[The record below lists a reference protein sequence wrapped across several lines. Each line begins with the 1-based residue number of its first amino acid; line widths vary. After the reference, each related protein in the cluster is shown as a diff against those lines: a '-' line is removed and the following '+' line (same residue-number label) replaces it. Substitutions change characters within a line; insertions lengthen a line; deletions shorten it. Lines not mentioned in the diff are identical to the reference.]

1 MAVFLASPKIFKMR
15 NLLIALSLLTLS
27 SCDQLAEIAES
38 YPTSTQPTKQEI
50 ANGLR
55 EALRIGAQNSV
66 TEVSQTNGF
75 YSDPAIKIPFP
86 PEAEKVAK
94 TARDLGLGKQVDQF
108 VETMNHGAEKAAER
122 ATPIFVNAIKQLTIR
137 DVYDIWRG
145 GDHAATDYLRNT
157 TTQALK
163 NEFRPEIKQALDQVE
178 LTRYW
183 NPLIS
188 AYNSLP
194 LQREKI
200 NPNLDEYVL
209 ERTMD
214 GLFLKIAEEEEKI
227 RENPQARVTQLL
239 RKVFGYL
246 DNN

>member
-1 MAVFLASPKIFKMR
+1 MR
-15 NLLIALSLLTLS
+15 YLLSLIIVIGLT

-66 TEVSQTNGF
+66 DQVSKNNGF
-75 YSDPAIKIPFP
+75 FGDPAIKIPFP

-108 VETMNHGAEKAAER
+108 IETMNHGAERAAQR
-122 ATPIFVNAIKQLTIR
+122 ATPIFVDAIKQLTIR

-145 GDHAATDYLRNT
+145 DDHAATEYLRKT
-157 TTQALK
+157 TSQSLK
-163 NEFRPEIKQALDQVE
+163 NEFRPEIKTALNQVE

-194 LQREKI
+194 LQREKV

-209 ERTMD
+209 ERTLD

-246 DNN
+246 DEN